1 MPQAGFR
8 LRAAEEGN
16 LARNNGE
23 SRPRFPRWPWSPRL
37 RNPNRCRGRRGDGS
51 ARRCSAG
58 PDMPAAAR
66 PCRCR
71 VTFCSTSLSPGDGP
85 GSTFAPPPRQWVPT
99 GLPAELARACTDP
112 ALGPAPSRAI
122 YSHDLSG
129 SRGRRLAAHPPF
141 LAGLPPQPP
150 PSKELPPS
158 RGFYPIRS
166 LIRRDSVSGAA
177 HGRLAKPGGG
187 GGLSQAMENA
197 SRQGQTAVRGVTAL
211 GHRG

>member
-1 MPQAGFR
+1 
-8 LRAAEEGN
+8 
-16 LARNNGE
+16 
-23 SRPRFPRWPWSPRL
+23 
-37 RNPNRCRGRRGDGS
+37 
-51 ARRCSAG
+51 
-58 PDMPAAAR
+58 MPAAAR

-71 VTFCSTSLSPGDGP
+71 VTFCSTSLSAGDGRWLAQPISPPPASNPQSP
-85 GSTFAPPPRQWVPT
+85 GSTFVPPPPRQWVPT
-99 GLPAELARACTDP
+99 GLPVELARACTDP

-150 PSKELPPS
+150 PGKELPPS

-187 GGLSQAMENA
+187 AQPSDGERQPARADGGAGCHCVRSQGLTPGGGLDE
-197 SRQGQTAVRGVTAL
+197 RG
-211 GHRG
+211 RG